1 MANAYVA
8 GYNREEQREFAM
20 AIGSQD
26 ISLEIQISADQ
37 KSLIEEA
44 AALSGQPITSFT
56 VSAAIEAAR
65 RVVGG
70 HRAVRLSPTDWDRFL
85 NLHDNPPEPNDRLKR
100 AAAHYKDDSV

>member
-1 MANAYVA
+1 
-8 GYNREEQREFAM
+8 M

-65 RVVGG
+65 RVVEG
-70 HRAVRLSPTDWDRFL
+70 HRPIRLSPRDWDRFL
-85 NLHDNPPEPNDRLKR
+85 NLLDNPPEPNDHLKR
-100 AAAHYKDDSV
+100 ATARYKDDVVE

>member
-1 MANAYVA
+1 
-8 GYNREEQREFAM
+8 M

-44 AALSGQPITSFT
+44 AAISGQPIASFT

-65 RVVGG
+65 RVVEGD
-70 HRAVRLSPTDWDRFL
+70 RAIRLSPRDWDRFL
-85 NLHDNPPEPNDRLKR
+85 YLLDTPPEPNDHLKS
-100 AAAHYKDDSV
+100 AVAHYKDGVIE